1 MKLSLQ
7 KNNESKTYQ
16 TPSVYSM
23 QGKVKKV
30 QAAGAQRLDRELQQ
44 LCLQRKQAALER
56 ELRLQKSLSEECEDL
71 GVDEP
76 STSDLF
82 PEAELLFDA
91 NHSPSF
97 DQTSQDLVKR
107 PLHAPDSKDDAKLTL
122 FGDDDFLFET
132 GEYQTGDND
141 LEYDEDQS
149 RLLTNGQSGTST
161 ESESPCEDATLLQT
175 CTSMSDV
182 TLNSPISPDT
192 YHPTSPPHLN
202 KYVHKYSNRKKSD
215 KVKQVENWSAEVS
228 SSEDTTGSTELVK
241 SSSRSPDICMNK
253 PSDEELSDGSYKVVR
268 VAISKSECTELHCSE
283 DADCSLSGRGARRSV
298 KKLCSCCNGN
308 PEAVLSRKRPASQP
322 QTPTPQKKVFPSK
335 KR

>member
-1 MKLSLQ
+1 M
-7 KNNESKTYQ
+7 
-16 TPSVYSM
+16 
-23 QGKVKKV
+23 
-30 QAAGAQRLDRELQQ
+30 QQ
-44 LCLQRKQAALER
+44 LRKQAALER

-97 DQTSQDLVKR
+97 DQSSQDLVKR
-107 PLHAPDSKDDAKLTL
+107 SIHTQDGKDETKLTL

-132 GEYQTGDND
+132 GEYRRGAEND
-141 LEYDEDQS
+141 LEYDEDRS

-192 YHPTSPPHLN
+192 YHATTPPHLN

-241 SSSRSPDICMNK
+241 CSSRSPDICTNK
-253 PSDEELSDGSYKVVR
+253 PSDEELSDESYKVR
-268 VAISKSECTELHCSE
+268 VAISKTECSELHCTG
-283 DADCSLSGRGARRSV
+283 DADCSLNRRGARRSV

-308 PEAVLSRKRPASQP
+308 NQEGAISRKRPAPQPQP